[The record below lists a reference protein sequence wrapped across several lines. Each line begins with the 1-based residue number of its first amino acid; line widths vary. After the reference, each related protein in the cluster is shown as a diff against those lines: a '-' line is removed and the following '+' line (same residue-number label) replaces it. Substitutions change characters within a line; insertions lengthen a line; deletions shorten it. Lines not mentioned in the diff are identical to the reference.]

1 MIAFKSSKLRL
12 SEVSVMFDGFWIVIT
27 YILYSV
33 FGEEMKKHIVQTGKA
48 KSNVGRR
55 ALLKGAVATSVI
67 AGLTAPAIAQS
78 TIEDIIRAP
87 GRGNWDDQFDAQASR
102 TVSQTVAN
110 FPIISEQ
117 TIRNLEIALV
127 QYQSI
132 VSNGGW
138 PVVPANKR
146 LRLGM
151 VAGDVGIL
159 RRRLVASG
167 DLSRSAGG
175 SDSFDSYVQG
185 AVKRFQARHGMPSDG
200 VLGKYTYAALNV
212 SAQVRLTQIETNLV
226 RLRSMAGG
234 FLGDRYVMVNI
245 PAAQIEAIE
254 NNRVQLRH
262 TAIVGK
268 IDRQTPILN
277 SKIHEV
283 ILNPY
288 WTAPRSII
296 EKDIVPLMRKD
307 PTYLQ
312 RNAIRLFDG
321 KGNEVAPETI
331 DWNAQEAPKLMFRQ
345 DPGKI
350 NAMSST
356 KINFHNPHAVYM
368 HDTPQQSVF
377 GKLLRFESSGC
388 VRVQNVRELSSWLLR
403 DTAGWD
409 RQAIESGINSG
420 ENMEILLADPVPVY
434 FTYFTAWSSA
444 DGVVQFRDDVYRR
457 DGVDLLAA
465 REL

>member
-1 MIAFKSSKLRL
+1 
-12 SEVSVMFDGFWIVIT
+12 
-27 YILYSV
+27 
-33 FGEEMKKHIVQTGKA
+33 MKKLNKDSEKTQSRIA
-48 KSNVGRR
+48 RR
-55 ALLKGAVATSVI
+55 AILKGAAATGLI
-67 AGLTAPAIAQS
+67 AGLTAPSFAQS
-78 TIEDIIRAP
+78 TIEQIIRAP
-87 GRGNWDDQFDAQASR
+87 GRGTWDDQFDAQASR
-102 TVSQTVAN
+102 TVSETVAN

-117 TIRNLEIALV
+117 TLRNLEIA
-127 QYQSI
+127 QIKYQNI
-132 VSNGGW
+132 VANGGW

-151 VAGDVGIL
+151 VSGDVRKL
-159 RRRLVASG
+159 RERLMISG
-167 DLSRSAGG
+167 DLPRSAGI
-175 SDSFDSYVQG
+175 SDSFDTYVQG

-200 VLGKYTYAALNV
+200 VLGKFSYAAINV

-226 RLRSMAGG
+226 RLRSMSGY
-234 FLGDRYVMVNI
+234 LGDRYVMVNI
-245 PAAQIEAIE
+245 PAAQIEAVA
-254 NNRVQLRH
+254 NGRVELRH

-296 EKDIVPLMRKD
+296 EKDIMPLMRKD
-307 PTYLQ
+307 PTYLE

-321 KGNEVAPETI
+321 KGLEVAPETV
-331 DWNAQEAPKLMFRQ
+331 DWNAPEAPKLMFRQ

-388 VRVQNVRELSSWLLR
+388 VRVQNVRELSAWLLK

-409 RQAIESGINSG
+409 RQAIESGIDSG
-420 ENMEILLADPVPVY
+420 ESMPIQVEQPVPVY

-457 DGVDLLAA
+457 DGVDLLAS